1 MADTFDFDVF
11 LSYHWRDHAQ
21 VEALARRLYE
31 AGVRPFLDRWYLVPG
46 TNWLSALEKNLAR
59 CKSVAVCLGAEMGPW
74 QQREQYSALERQVAE
89 ERRGASFPVI
99 PVLLT
104 GADAPLGFLKQNTW
118 VDFRPSVDDP
128 VRFKALTHAIRG
140 LPPGPE
146 VESVVQQ
153 ALSRVCP
160 YRGLLYFREQDAAF
174 YYGRQAAI
182 DQLAAMIAHY
192 PLVAVVGASGSGK
205 SSVVRA
211 GLLPRLRAS
220 RSPVWEIAT
229 LVPTDRPLHALSTA
243 LLPLL
248 EPEMSEVTRLG
259 EITRLADQ
267 LGNKAI
273 ALRDVINRVLEK
285 QPGTERLMLVVDQWE
300 ELFTL
305 TTDEIARQRFIDEI
319 LEATQRAKLSVVLT
333 VRGDFFGRAITGQR
347 ALSDRLQGAQV
358 NLGPMIQ
365 DELRQAMEK
374 PAAKVGLHFQ
384 AGLVQ
389 RVLDDAGDEPG
400 NLPLMEFVLQ
410 GLWERRQG
418 GTLLHDA
425 YDAIGQLQGAV
436 AQKADEIVSA
446 LSLVEQQAVR
456 RIFLQLAQPGDGDE
470 YTRRRVTLAAI
481 GSASLPIAKRLADER
496 LLVTSPGK
504 ERNEATVEVSHEAL
518 IHSWG
523 QLKDWLD
530 EDREFLLWRK
540 RFSEMLAAWRSDKP
554 EGRLLRDAFLSE
566 AQRWLSERAESLN
579 QEERD
584 YICES
589 VALRDREF
597 DAEQARQKREL
608 EQAKELAGQ
617 ARKLAEIQ
625 QKRADELAAA
635 RVEREAQLKQIAE
648 EQARVKAEQAR
659 TGRAQRRV
667 QAMMGVIAVV
677 LIVTGGWIIRQTR
690 EVGRQSS
697 LLLAVAAEAAADGN
711 LFDRGLR
718 LGVLATRSNWL
729 HPSHPAA
736 GPSLSRAADGSALRI
751 LIRHTDNVTSASF
764 GPDGKRVVTASG
776 DKTARVWNADTGK
789 PVGEPME
796 HGNLVLSASFSPDGK
811 RVVTASGDKTARVWD
826 ADTGKPVG
834 EPMTHG
840 DLVLSATFSPDGKR
854 VVTAS
859 WDKTAR
865 VWYADTGKP
874 LGTPMTHYSVVTFAS
889 FSPDGKR
896 VVTASGDKTAR
907 VWDADTGWPLGEH
920 MTHGDT
926 VGFAGFSPDGK
937 RVVTA
942 SGDKTARV
950 WDADTGKPLG
960 APMTHGSGVTSASF
974 SADGKRV
981 VTASWDKTAR
991 VWDTDTGDPVGE
1003 PMTHGDAVSSAK
1015 FSPDGK
1021 RVVTASGD
1029 KTARVWD
1036 ADTGRPLGAP
1046 MTHGDTVSSASF
1058 SPDGKRVV
1066 TASADKTARV
1076 WDADTDKPLG
1086 APMTHGDWIPSA
1098 RFSAD
1103 GKRVVTAS
1111 WDKTARVWDA
1121 DTGKPLGAPMTHGDW
1136 VFSASLSP
1144 DGKRVVTESNNKM
1157 ARVWDADTGK
1167 PLGAPMAHGDI
1178 VTSASFSPDGKRVV
1192 TASWDK
1198 TARVWDA
1205 DTGKPLGA
1213 PMTHSGTVYSARFS
1227 PDGER
1232 VVTASG
1238 DKTGR
1243 VWDADTGKSIG
1254 APMTHGNTVISARF
1268 SPDGK
1273 RVVTASIDK
1282 TARVWDA
1289 DTGKPLGAPM
1299 THGDTVYSASF
1310 SPDGERVVTASGD
1323 KTGRVWDADTG
1334 KPIGTPMTHGDT
1346 VYSASFSP
1354 DGKRVVTA
1362 SLDKTARVW
1371 DADTG
1376 KPLGEPMRHGETVSS
1391 ASFSPDGKRVVTA
1404 SGDKTARVWDA
1415 YWPSISRA
1423 PNLIDEVCQRKLH
1436 GDARKLSEAD
1446 VRAARIL
1453 SAETVGE
1460 DVCGEAP

>member
-1 MADTFDFDVF
+1 MSDTFEFDVF

-46 TNWLSALEKNLAR
+46 TNWLSALENTLAH

-99 PVLLT
+99 PVLLP

-128 VRFKALTHAIRG
+128 VRFRALIHAIQD

-153 ALSRVCP
+153 ALSQVCP

-174 YYGRQAAI
+174 YYGREAAI
-182 DQLAAMIAHY
+182 DQLAAMIAHH

-211 GLLPRLRAS
+211 GLLPRLRAG

-229 LVPTDRPLHALSTA
+229 LMPTDRPLHALSTA

-259 EITRLADQ
+259 EITRLADR
-267 LGNKAI
+267 LGNKSI
-273 ALRDVINRVLEK
+273 ALRDVISRILEK
-285 QPGTERLMLVVDQWE
+285 QPGTGRLMLVVDQWE

-305 TTDEIARQRFIDEI
+305 TTDEGARQRFIDEV
-319 LEATQRAKLSVVLT
+319 LEATLRAQLSVVLT

-347 ALSDRLQGAQV
+347 ALSDRLQGGQV

-374 PAAKVGLHFQ
+374 PAAKAGLRFQ
-384 AGLVQ
+384 PGLVQ

-418 GTLLHDA
+418 GMLLHDA

-436 AQKADEIVSA
+436 AQKADEIVSS

-456 RIFLQLAQPGDGDE
+456 RIFLQLAQPGEGDE

-504 ERNEATVEVSHEAL
+504 ERSEATVEVSHEAL

-540 RFSEMLAAWRSDKP
+540 RFSEMLAAWRSGKQ

-579 QEERD
+579 DEERE
-584 YICES
+584 YIGES

-597 DAEQARQKREL
+597 EAERARQKREL
-608 EQAKELAGQ
+608 EQAKELAEQ
-617 ARKLAEIQ
+617 AKKLAEVQ
-625 QKRADELAAA
+625 QKRADEQVAA
-635 RVEREAQLKQIAE
+635 RAEREKQLKQIAE
-648 EQARVKAEQAR
+648 EQARVRKEQAR

-667 QAMMGVIAVV
+667 QAMMGVIAVILV
-677 LIVTGGWIIRQTR
+677 LTGGWIIRQTR
-690 EVGRQSS
+690 EVGGQSS

-711 LFDRGLR
+711 VFDQALR
-718 LGVLATRSNWL
+718 LAVLAARSSWL

-736 GPSLSRAADGSALRI
+736 GPSLSRAADTSTLRI
-751 LIRHTDNVTSASF
+751 LINRHTDRVYSAGF
-764 GPDGKRVVTASG
+764 NPDGKRVVTASEDG
-776 DKTARVWNADTGK
+776 TARIWDAETGKPLSTPMTHGNAVLSASFSPDGKRVVTVSYRTTRVWDADTGKPLGAPMTHGYAVLSASFSPDGKRVVTASLDMTARVWDADTGEPLGAPMTHGSGVISANFSPDGTRVVTASTDNTARVWDADTGKPLGAPMTHGNRVVSASFSPDGRRVVTASLDMTAGVWDADTGKPLRAPMAHGDGVSSASFSPDGKRVVTASWDMTARVWDADTGKPLGAPMTHDARVSFASFSPDGKRVITASWDMTARVWDADTGRPLGAPMTHGAVVLSASFSPDGKRVVTASADKTARVWDADIGESLGAPMTHGGVVTSANFSPDGKRVVTASDDFTAVVWDTDGK
-789 PVGEPME
+789 PLGAPMA
-796 HGNLVLSASFSPDGK
+796 HDDRVISASFSPDGK

-834 EPMTHG
+834 APMTHDG
-840 DLVLSATFSPDGKR
+840 PVRSASFSPDGKR

-859 WDKTAR
+859 WD
-865 VWYADTGKP
+865 
-874 LGTPMTHYSVVTFAS
+874 
-889 FSPDGKR
+889 
-896 VVTASGDKTAR
+896 
-907 VWDADTGWPLGEH
+907 E
-920 MTHGDT
+920 
-926 VGFAGFSPDGK
+926 
-937 RVVTA
+937 
-942 SGDKTARV
+942 TARV

-960 APMTHGSGVTSASF
+960 AAMTHGNG
-974 SADGKRV
+974 
-981 VTASWDKTAR
+981 
-991 VWDTDTGDPVGE
+991 
-1003 PMTHGDAVSSAK
+1003 VSSA
-1015 FSPDGK
+1015 
-1021 RVVTASGD
+1021 R
-1029 KTARVWD
+1029 
-1036 ADTGRPLGAP
+1036 
-1046 MTHGDTVSSASF
+1046 F

-1076 WDADTDKPLG
+1076 WDADTGKPLGALMMHGARIISASFSDDGKRVLTVSWDKTARVWDADTGRPLG
-1086 APMTHGDWIPSA
+1086 APMTHGAVVLSA
-1098 RFSAD
+1098 GFSPD

-1111 WDKTARVWDA
+1111 EDKTARVWDVETGKPIGEPMTHGAAVYSASFSPDGKRVVTASEDKTARVWDA
-1121 DTGKPLGAPMTHGDW
+1121 DTGKPLGKPMTHGD
-1136 VFSASLSP
+1136 A
-1144 DGKRVVTESNNKM
+1144 
-1157 ARVWDADTGK
+1157 
-1167 PLGAPMAHGDI
+1167 

-1192 TASWDK
+1192 TASHD
-1198 TARVWDA
+1198 
-1205 DTGKPLGA
+1205 
-1213 PMTHSGTVYSARFS
+1213 
-1227 PDGER
+1227 E
-1232 VVTASG
+1232 
-1238 DKTGR
+1238 
-1243 VWDADTGKSIG
+1243 
-1254 APMTHGNTVISARF
+1254 
-1268 SPDGK
+1268 
-1273 RVVTASIDK
+1273 
-1282 TARVWDA
+1282 
-1289 DTGKPLGAPM
+1289 
-1299 THGDTVYSASF
+1299 
-1310 SPDGERVVTASGD
+1310 
-1323 KTGRVWDADTG
+1323 
-1334 KPIGTPMTHGDT
+1334 
-1346 VYSASFSP
+1346 
-1354 DGKRVVTA
+1354 
-1362 SLDKTARVW
+1362 
-1371 DADTG
+1371 
-1376 KPLGEPMRHGETVSS
+1376 
-1391 ASFSPDGKRVVTA
+1391 
-1404 SGDKTARVWDA
+1404 TARVWDA

-1423 PNLIDEVCQRKLH
+1423 TNLIDEVCQRKLH
-1436 GDARKLSEAD
+1436 GEARKLTEAD

-1453 SAETVGE
+1453 SADRIGE
-1460 DVCGEAP
+1460 DVCVDAS